1 MKYIE
6 IGKVEPGMILAE
18 PIFNEDGTVELLG
31 AGAELSER
39 HIKLLKR
46 LGILAVKITDFQQ
59 PTTYSGKNQTVVK
72 PSSASLDADTVEK
85 AAKEAGRRYDVEQ
98 FKTELE
104 EIEDENYEPVVTN
117 VVNANMVINVLT
129 GEGNVPIDV
138 KHEEMI
144 EETKEMFQH
153 LKESNDIDLTS
164 VKENVEEALPDMIR
178 NNDVLMRLNQ
188 LKESDDY
195 TFEHS
200 LRVSILASMIGKWLG
215 YTKEQLVELGQA
227 ALLFD
232 IGKMK
237 IPDFIL
243 SKEKP
248 ITEDEFEVIKRHAQ
262 FGYSVLMKTQGVTN
276 NIKYS
281 ALQHHERLDG
291 SGYPLRLKA
300 GQIHE
305 FAKIIMVCDTFD
317 AMITD
322 KPYREKVSPFKAAEF
337 ISWQSGTTLDS
348 KVCYVFLSNLAEF
361 FVGKRVKLS
370 TGEEGTII
378 YVDVNFPTRP
388 VVQVED
394 RFVDLVKESSIQI
407 DELIERLDIG

>member
-1 MKYIE
+1 
-6 IGKVEPGMILAE
+6 MILAE

-31 AGAELSER
+31 AGAELSDR

-46 LGILAVKITDFQQ
+46 LGILAVKITEYAPYNAPAQA
-59 PTTYSGKNQTVVK
+59 VK
-72 PSSASLDADTVEK
+72 PTSVSLDADTVEK

-98 FKTELE
+98 FKSELE

-129 GEGNVPIDV
+129 GEGNTPIDV

-144 EETKEMFQH
+144 QETKEMFDH
-153 LKESNDIDLTS
+153 LRDSNDLDLTS
-164 VKENVEEALPDMIR
+164 VKENIEEALPDMIR

-215 YTKEQLVELGQA
+215 YSKEQLIELGQA
-227 ALLFD
+227 AMLFD

-243 SKEKP
+243 NKEKT

-262 FGYSVLMKTQGVTN
+262 FGYSVLMKTKGVTN

-305 FAKIIMVCDTFD
+305 FAKIIMVCDIFD
-317 AMITD
+317 AMISD
-322 KPYREKVSPFKAAEF
+322 RPYRPKVSPFKAAEY

-361 FVGKRVKLS
+361 FVGKKVRLS
-370 TGEEGTII
+370 TGEEGVII

-388 VVQVED
+388 VVQVEE
-394 RFVDLVKESSIQI
+394 RFVDLVKESTIQI
-407 DELIERLDIG
+407 DELMEVIEIH

>member
-1 MKYIE
+1 
-6 IGKVEPGMILAE
+6 MILAE

-31 AGAELSER
+31 MGAELSDR

-46 LGILAVKITDFQQ
+46 LGILAVKITEYA
-59 PTTYSGKNQTVVK
+59 PYSGPAKGAK
-72 PSSASLDADTVEK
+72 PTSTSLDADTVVK

-98 FKTELE
+98 FKTDLE

-129 GEGNVPIDV
+129 GEGNTPIDV

-144 EETKEMFQH
+144 EETKELFQH
-153 LKESNDIDLTS
+153 LRESNDLDLTS
-164 VKENVEEALPDMIR
+164 VKDNIEEALPDMIR

-215 YTKEQLVELGQA
+215 YNKEQLVELGQA
-227 ALLFD
+227 AMLFD

-243 SKEKP
+243 NKEKS

-262 FGYSVLMKTQGVTN
+262 FGYSVLMKTLGVTN

-291 SGYPLRLKA
+291 SGYPLKLKA

-305 FAKIIMVCDTFD
+305 FAKIIMVCDIFD
-317 AMITD
+317 AMISER
-322 KPYREKVSPFKAAEF
+322 PYREKVSPFKAAEY

-361 FVGKRVKLS
+361 FVGKKVRLS

-388 VVQVED
+388 VVQVEE
-394 RFVDLVKESSIQI
+394 RFVDLVKESTIQI
-407 DELIERLDIG
+407 DELMEIIELA

>member
-1 MKYIE
+1 MKYVE

-18 PIFNEDGTVELLG
+18 AIFNEDGTVELLG

-46 LGILAVKITDFQQ
+46 LGILAVKISDFE
-59 PTTYSGKNQTVVK
+59 PPYSGTNRTAK
-72 PSSASLDADTVEK
+72 PTSASLDADTVER
-85 AAKEAGRRYDVEQ
+85 AAKEAGRRYDVEK
-98 FKTELE
+98 FKSELE
-104 EIEDENYEPVVTN
+104 ELEEENYAPVVTN

-129 GEGNVPIDV
+129 GDGNTPIDV

-144 EETKEMFQH
+144 EETKEMFHH
-153 LKESNDIDLTS
+153 LKESNDIDLSS
-164 VKENVEEALPDMIR
+164 VKENIEEALPDMIR

-215 YTKEQLVELGQA
+215 YSKQQLVELGQA

-243 SKEKP
+243 NKEKP
-248 ITEDEFEVIKRHAQ
+248 ITDDEFEVIKRHAQ

-291 SGYPLRLKA
+291 SGYPLRLKS

-305 FAKIIMVCDTFD
+305 FAKIIMVCDIFD
-317 AMITD
+317 AMTTD
-322 KPYREKVSPFKAAEF
+322 KPYRKKVSPFKAAEY

-361 FVGKRVKLS
+361 FVGKKVRLS
-370 TGEEGTII
+370 TGEEGTVI

-388 VVQVED
+388 VVQVGEK
-394 RFVDLVKESSIQI
+394 FVDLVKEHSIQV
-407 DELIERLDIG
+407 DELIERLDIGQ

>member
-1 MKYIE
+1 VKYVE
-6 IGKVEPGMILAE
+6 LDKVEAGMILAE
-18 PIFNEDGTVELLG
+18 PIYNEDGTVELLSQG
-31 AGAELSER
+31 AKLSER
-39 HIKLLKR
+39 HIKLLNR
-46 LGILAVKITDFQQ
+46 LGVSVVRISEPEAESSEDMGLK
-59 PTTYSGKNQTVVK
+59 PT
-72 PSSASLDADTVEK
+72 SASLDADTVEK
-85 AAKEAGRRYDVEQ
+85 AAREAGRRYDVET
-98 FKTELE
+98 FKSELE
-104 EIEDENYEPVVTN
+104 ALEEENLEPVVTSI
-117 VVNANMVINVLT
+117 VNANMVINVLT

-144 EETKEMFQH
+144 EETKEMFEQ
-153 LKESNDIDLTS
+153 LRDSNDLNLAS
-164 VKENVEEALPDMIR
+164 VKENIEEALPDMIR
-178 NNDVLMRLNQ
+178 NDDVLMRLDQ
-188 LKESDDY
+188 LKASDDY

-215 YTKEQLVELGQA
+215 YSKDQLIELGQA

-243 SKEKP
+243 NKEKP

-262 FGYSVLMKTQGVTN
+262 FGYSILMKTEGVTN

-291 SGYPLRLKA
+291 SGYPLRLKS

-305 FAKIIMVCDTFD
+305 FAKIIMVCDIFD
-317 AMITD
+317 AMTTD
-322 KPYREKVSPFKAAEF
+322 KPYRAKVSPFKAAEF

-348 KVCYVFLSNLAEF
+348 KVCYIFLSHLAEF
-361 FVGKRVKLS
+361 FVGKKVKLS
-370 TGEEGTII
+370 TGEEGRII

-388 VVQVED
+388 VVQVGD
-394 RFVDLVKESSIQI
+394 GFVDLVKDKSVQI
-407 DELIERLDIG
+407 DDLIEAVKLV

>member
-1 MKYIE
+1 
-6 IGKVEPGMILAE
+6 
-18 PIFNEDGTVELLG
+18 
-31 AGAELSER
+31 
-39 HIKLLKR
+39 
-46 LGILAVKITDFQQ
+46 
-59 PTTYSGKNQTVVK
+59 
-72 PSSASLDADTVEK
+72 
-85 AAKEAGRRYDVEQ
+85 
-98 FKTELE
+98 
-104 EIEDENYEPVVTN
+104 
-117 VVNANMVINVLT
+117 
-129 GEGNVPIDV
+129 
-138 KHEEMI
+138 
-144 EETKEMFQH
+144 
-153 LKESNDIDLTS
+153 
-164 VKENVEEALPDMIR
+164 MIR

-215 YTKEQLVELGQA
+215 YSKDQLIELGQA

-243 SKEKP
+243 NKEKP

-291 SGYPLRLKA
+291 SGP
-300 GQIHE
+300 
-305 FAKIIMVCDTFD
+305 
-317 AMITD
+317 
-322 KPYREKVSPFKAAEF
+322 KVSPFKAAEF

-361 FVGKRVKLS
+361 FVGKKVRLS

-388 VVQVED
+388 VVQVGEK
-394 RFVDLVKESSIQI
+394 F
-407 DELIERLDIG
+407 

>member
-46 LGILAVKITDFQQ
+46 LGILAVKITDFEPSYTAQKA
-59 PTTYSGKNQTVVK
+59 TTIK

-85 AAKEAGRRYDVEQ
+85 AAAEAGRQYDVEK
-98 FKTELE
+98 FKAELE
-104 EIEDENYEPVVTN
+104 EIEDEDYEPVVTN

-153 LKESNDIDLTS
+153 LKESNDIDLGS
-164 VKENVEEALPDMIR
+164 VKDNIEEALPDMIR
-178 NNDVLMRLNQ
+178 NNDVLMRLSQ
-188 LKESDDY
+188 LKASDDY

-215 YTKEQLVELGQA
+215 YNKEQLVELGQA

-243 SKEKP
+243 NKEKP

-262 FGYSVLMKTQGVTN
+262 FGYSVLMKTKGVTN

-291 SGYPLRLKA
+291 SGYPLRLKS

-305 FAKIIMVCDTFD
+305 FAKIIMVCDIFD

-322 KPYREKVSPFKAAEF
+322 RPYRPKVSPFKAAEF

-348 KVCYVFLSNLAEF
+348 KVCYVFLSNLSEF
-361 FVGKRVKLS
+361 FVGKMVRLS
-370 TGEEGTII
+370 TGEEGRIV

-388 VVQVED
+388 VVQVD
-394 RFVDLVKESSIQI
+394 SRFVDLVKESSIQI
-407 DELIERLDIG
+407 DEVLERVEIV

>member
-1 MKYIE
+1 MKYVE
-6 IGKVEPGMILAE
+6 IDKVKAGMILAE
-18 PIFNEDGTVELLG
+18 PIYNEDGTVELLG
-31 AGAELSER
+31 QGAVLTDR
-39 HIKLLKR
+39 HIKLLDR
-46 LGILAVKITDFQQ
+46 LGI
-59 PTTYSGKNQTVVK
+59 TVVRIADPEMEKEGDDKFIK
-72 PSSASLDADTVEK
+72 PTSASLDADTVEK
-85 AAKEAGRRYDVEQ
+85 AAREAGRRYDVET
-98 FKTELE
+98 FKQELE
-104 EIEDENYEPVVTN
+104 ELEDHNYEPVVTN

-129 GEGNVPIDV
+129 GEGNVPIDI

-144 EETKEMFQH
+144 VETKEMFVH
-153 LKESNDIDLTS
+153 LKESNDLNLSS
-164 VKENVEEALPDMIR
+164 VKENIEQALPDMIR
-178 NNDVLMRLNQ
+178 NDDVLMRLNQ

-215 YTKEQLVELGQA
+215 YNKDQLVELGQA

-243 SKEKP
+243 NKEKP

-262 FGYSVLMKTQGVTN
+262 FGYSILMKTEGVTN

-291 SGYPLRLKA
+291 SGYPLRLKS

-305 FAKIIMVCDTFD
+305 FAKIIMVCDIFD

-322 KPYREKVSPFKAAEF
+322 KPYRAKVSPFKAAEF

-348 KVCYVFLSNLAEF
+348 KVCYIFLSHLAEF
-361 FVGKRVKLS
+361 FVGKKVMLS
-370 TGEEGTII
+370 TGEEGRII

-394 RFVDLVKESSIQI
+394 RIVDLVKEKSVQI
-407 DELIERLDIG
+407 DALIEHVEVV

>member
-1 MKYIE
+1 MKYVE

-31 AGAELSER
+31 AGSELSDR

-46 LGILAVKITDFQQ
+46 LGILAVKITEYA
-59 PTTYSGKNQTVVK
+59 PYSGPKAGQK

-85 AAKEAGRRYDVEQ
+85 AAKAAGRPYDVEQ
-98 FKTELE
+98 FKNELE
-104 EIEDENYEPVVTN
+104 EIVDENYEPVVTN

-129 GEGNVPIDV
+129 GEGNTPIDV

-153 LKESNDIDLTS
+153 LRESNDLDLTS
-164 VKENVEEALPDMIR
+164 VKENIEEALPDMIR

-188 LKESDDY
+188 LKASDDY
-195 TFEHS
+195 TFQHS
-200 LRVSILASMIGKWLG
+200 LKVSILASMIGKWLG
-215 YTKEQLVELGQA
+215 YNKEQLVELGQA
-227 ALLFD
+227 AMLFD
-232 IGKMK
+232 VGKMK

-243 SKEKP
+243 NKEKT

-291 SGYPLRLKA
+291 SGYPLRLKS

-305 FAKIIMVCDTFD
+305 FAKIIMVCDIFD
-317 AMITD
+317 AMISER
-322 KPYREKVSPFKAAEF
+322 PYRKKVSPFKAAEF

-361 FVGKRVKLS
+361 FVGKRVKLN
-370 TGEEGTII
+370 TGEEGTVI

-407 DELIERLDIG
+407 DELLERIDLQ